1 MKKLYAFCAASLLMM
16 SASVV
21 NAETIELTASLSPST
36 LKYQPSLGGW
46 SFEFNDDSES
56 YTICTLIEGSEFTG
70 ESVDELIG
78 TYTMSNLSPWLSFI
92 TDPSFALWVTFVDA
106 NISVA
111 ANASN
116 GLDIDME
123 ITGDDDNVYHVA
135 ATYATQAVTEE
146 KDVDFGTNVSVTY
159 YASDG
164 DWYVQAENEEYK
176 MNLDILS
183 EEFDGTYKVSDFDP
197 LYTFVDDLVTPER
210 YISII
215 DAEVTV
221 NTVDGVSTIGGWIT
235 LETGVKLNI
244 HAEYCDSTT
253 GIESLL
259 QCAPANAK
267 SWQNGRLIIRHDG
280 VSYGVD
286 GIRMK

>member
-36 LKYQPSLGGW
+36 LMYQPSLGGW

-56 YTICTLIEGSEFTG
+56 YTICTLIEGTEFTG
-70 ESVDELIG
+70 ESVNELIG
-78 TYTMSNLSPWLSFI
+78 TYTMDNLSPWLSFI
-92 TDPSFALWVTFVDA
+92 TDPSYMMWVTFTDA

-111 ANASN
+111 ANGSN
-116 GLDIDME
+116 GLDIDMM
-123 ITGDDDNVYHVA
+123 ITGDDSNVYHVS
-135 ATYATQAVTEE
+135 ATYGVQAVAEV
-146 KDVDFGTNVSVTY
+146 KDVDFGTNVSVRY
-159 YASDG
+159 FESDG

-176 MNLDILS
+176 MNLDILT

-197 LYTFVDDLVTPER
+197 LYTFVDDLVAAER
-210 YISII
+210 YITII

-235 LETGVKLNI
+235 LETGVQLNI
-244 HAEYCDSTT
+244 HAEYHDTTT
-253 GIESLL
+253 GIETFFQS
-259 QCAPANAK
+259 APANAK
-267 SWQNGRLIIRHDG
+267 CWENGRLIIRHDG

-286 GIRMK
+286 GVRMK